1 MMTVHFTHKRERRP
15 HAMTTHVFSL
25 VVSNEQDEFHFHR
38 TCNGSNRLLS
48 HLTVWQIAKTALDAG
63 STFISVCEQKVR
75 QRLPRKPLLLS
86 LEGTFQ
92 QVWPTARRP
101 CVTVPENNPEPIDEL
116 EKETPT
122 RGPERSNV
130 APLVLLRPSGQPQ
143 RRRLGPRRHP
153 MPHGLQEQST
163 SDELYESD
171 DLTVDED
178 EKVDGFRKA
187 PAKVAPEAAASVET
201 HGGRRP
207 SGSNE
212 RVMFGTGFISISLGT
227 RTLDAHC
234 EQCGLAANRSWMR
247 FPRAKPHTCELKAG
261 RLVCCWLC

>member
-1 MMTVHFTHKRERRP
+1 M
-15 HAMTTHVFSL
+15 
-25 VVSNEQDEFHFHR
+25 
-38 TCNGSNRLLS
+38 
-48 HLTVWQIAKTALDAG
+48 
-63 STFISVCEQKVR
+63 
-75 QRLPRKPLLLS
+75 
-86 LEGTFQ
+86 
-92 QVWPTARRP
+92 WPTARRP

-143 RRRLGPRRHP
+143 RRRLGPHRHP
-153 MPHGLQEQST
+153 KPHGLHEQST
-163 SDELYESD
+163 SDEVEESD
-171 DLTVDED
+171 DLTVDEN

-187 PAKVAPEAAASVET
+187 PAKVAPAAAASVET

-234 EQCGLAANRSWMR
+234 EQCGLAANRSWLR
-247 FPRAKPHTCELKAG
+247 FPRAKAPHMRAQG
-261 RLVCCWLC
+261 RPLGLLPQEGCGVSAPVDPPPEGRVQGCQWILRFLMVRQLHFAQFSYTKIPQVSTPFR